1 MKAAI
6 CTRYGFPDVLHITEV
21 PRPVPKSNDLL
32 IKVHAS
38 AVHSGDRRMRSLDV
52 PLLGKLP
59 MRLAIGFKRPRQ
71 PILGVVLA
79 GEVVEVGQDVKQFQV
94 GDRVHALTGFGF
106 GGYAEYAC
114 VSEKR
119 CIAKMPQHASYTEA
133 VCLPFGGTTSLHF
146 FRKLQIHQ
154 MKTILIYGASGAVGT
169 AAVQIAKAKGLQVTA
184 VCSGRNTERVKALGA
199 DHVIDYTKDGYDGL
213 LLKYDAVF
221 DASGKINKTQAK
233 RHVKQN
239 GAFASVAGQG
249 VARERKEDLHYLN
262 ELFEAGRFK
271 AVIDHIYSLDE
282 IVEAHRYVD
291 AGQKFGNVVV
301 LIAEEIK

>member
-6 CTRYGFPDVLHITEV
+6 CTRYGPPDVLHIKEV
-21 PRPVPKSNDLL
+21 PRPVPKSSDLL
-32 IKVHAS
+32 IKVYAS

-52 PLLGKLP
+52 PALGKLP
-59 MRLAIGFKRPRQ
+59 MRLAVGFKRPRQ

-79 GEVVEVGQDVKQFQV
+79 GEVVEIGQDVKQFKV

-119 CIAKMPQHASYTEA
+119 CLSKISQHASYAEA

-146 FRKLQIHQ
+146 FRKLQIDQ

-184 VCSGRNTERVKALGA
+184 VCSGRNLERVKELGA

-213 LLKYDAVF
+213 LLKFDAVF

-249 VARERKEDLHYLN
+249 VAKERKEDLRYLN
-262 ELFEAGRFK
+262 ELYEAGQFK
-271 AVIDHIYSLDE
+271 PVIDRIYPLDE

-291 AGQKFGNVVV
+291 SGQKFGNVV
-301 LIAEEIK
+301 ISITDE